1 MVRVTPT
8 VSFTVKK
15 TDSDALMRAL
25 NEVDRKVKW
34 DNMKVPLRKWA
45 QLTRKVMRAN
55 APKAKAEYNRYRE
68 EGKNTPRNGAGTGT
82 IVAVEPGGSLK
93 RSIGYRIKRYRRGRI
108 VFIAVGGQKAPP
120 AWHPAGWRAHFPE
133 AGAYNKWHRRVLGR
147 TWYRTRTF
155 DQVQAAGLAAI
166 EQGALAAIKAAGGS
180 N

>member
-1 MVRVTPT
+1 MATVTPT
-8 VSFTVKK
+8 VSFTIKK

-25 NEVDRKVKW
+25 NDVDRKVKW

-45 QLTRKVMRAN
+45 QVTRKVMRAN
-55 APKAKAEYNRYRE
+55 APKAKAEYNRYTEVRD
-68 EGKNTPRNGAGTGT
+68 GRAGAGFGK
-82 IVAVEPGGSLK
+82 IAVVEPGGSLK

-120 AWHPAGWRAHFPE
+120 AYHPAGWRAHFPE
-133 AGAYNKWHRRVLGR
+133 AGAYNRWHRRRLGK
-147 TWYRTRTF
+147 TLYRTRTF